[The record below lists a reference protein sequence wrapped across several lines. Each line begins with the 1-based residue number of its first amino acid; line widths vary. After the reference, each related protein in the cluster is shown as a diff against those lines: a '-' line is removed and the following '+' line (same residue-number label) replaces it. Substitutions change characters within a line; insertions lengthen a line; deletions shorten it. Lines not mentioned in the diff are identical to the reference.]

1 MIPDCVPHY
10 ESVGFPVEV
19 LPGKVQRI
27 VFDTHNFQN
36 FPIDYIAPS
45 LLFVACAACG
55 NSTVIQIINGWCEK
69 PILYLAIVGDRGTNK
84 TSCFEFALGLEVL
97 AYGCGESELT
107 EVSLR
112 SVKGAIARCYYF
124 IGCGLRLSESI

>member
-19 LPGKVQRI
+19 LTEKVQRI
-27 VFDTHNFQN
+27 VFDAHNFQN

-69 PILYLAIVGDRGTNK
+69 LILYLAIVGDRGTNK
-84 TSCFEFALGLEVL
+84 TSCFEFALGPIMRKDDEEYDKYVEAKVL
-97 AYGCGESELT
+97 YDAEFLKPLKESC
-107 EVSLR
+107 R
-112 SVKGAIARCYYF
+112 SWISVRRF
-124 IGCGLRLSESI
+124 